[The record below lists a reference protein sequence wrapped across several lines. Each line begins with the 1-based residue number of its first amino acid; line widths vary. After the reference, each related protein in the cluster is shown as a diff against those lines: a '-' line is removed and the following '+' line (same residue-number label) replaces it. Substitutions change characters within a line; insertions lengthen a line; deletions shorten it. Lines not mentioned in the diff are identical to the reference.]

1 MAGVLVG
8 SFCCKLGVG
17 HTTTD
22 VTVAQGHHAAAK
34 SLQSCPTLCD
44 PINGSPPGSP
54 IPGILQARIL
64 AWVAMPSSR
73 ASCHPGIEP
82 GSPAFQRDSYQL
94 THQGSPAW
102 HCLSYLTFSF
112 FLSFYVQPRIMYHQ
126 LSNIPS
132 GPFTKHAPTKCPLW
146 SSKCTL

>member
-1 MAGVLVG
+1 MKKQIWVPFIG
-8 SFCCKLGVG
+8 SLCLR
-17 HTTTD
+17 
-22 VTVAQGHHAAAK
+22 AK
-34 SLQSCPTLCD
+34 SLQSCLTLCD
-44 PINGSPPGSP
+44 PMDCSPPGSSVHV
-54 IPGILQARIL
+54 ILQARIL

-73 ASCHPGIEP
+73 GSSYPGIEP
-82 GSPAFQRDSYQL
+82 GSPAFQRDSYHL

-112 FLSFYVQPRIMYHQ
+112 FLSFYVQLRIMYHQ

-132 GPFTKHAPTKCPLW
+132 VLFTKHAPKCPLW